1 MSLCVE
7 EDPMLRSS
15 PAALSALALILLPG
29 LFLTASPALA
39 QIPVS
44 DWTERADRHGPAGI
58 RGDILPPARS
68 LDLRLQLTSRSYE
81 DHLVGRDEI
90 PPILV
95 LQDFEMV
102 PLSRTALTVAIEAQV
117 GIWNWLALGVRAP
130 FVYNEAE
137 FATQGL
143 VGSVDASG
151 IGDLE
156 AHLMVGLHNRWPVR
170 AHVGAGVSFP
180 TGSVTHAGFT
190 ADQPGTSRILPYP
203 LQTGSGTLAVLP
215 SGTLAVENEHG
226 TVGLHATGRIHLAEN
241 DRNWQPGDA
250 FEGNVYMQYR
260 FNDWV
265 SGSAR
270 VAVARWNDVAGAD
283 PAVQPQASPMHW
295 TQAQGGTRLEIPLGM
310 NLRFAQGALQGHR
323 LGAEILLPVQQN
335 LNGPQLRSTWGVAA
349 SWGYTFGAG
358 AEPEATPRRTTPR
371 RATPPPPV
379 QTEEPQ
385 EPELSPTRICLAT
398 GQNMDIYLTPQ
409 GDTLVGPQRVS
420 VREVGEATAFP
431 GTYATGRGW
440 FVNDEAITVEE
451 SSYQKSGA
459 EVGLDCGDLA
469 PIAEYQG
476 VPVFAVRGAARPLE
490 VVYVPVRPG
499 LWLAYRTDLARVRG

>member
-1 MSLCVE
+1 
-7 EDPMLRSS
+7 MLRSC
-15 PAALSALALILLPG
+15 PAAFLALALLLLPG
-29 LFLTASPALA
+29 LPLTAGPVSA
-39 QIPVS
+39 QILVS
-44 DWTERADRHGPAGI
+44 DWTDRPDRHGPAGI

-68 LDLRLQLTSRSYE
+68 LDLRLQWISRSYE
-81 DHLVGRDEI
+81 DHLVGRDEV

-95 LQDFEMV
+95 LQDFDMV
-102 PLSRTALTVAIEAQV
+102 PLSRTTFTVAMEAQV
-117 GIWNWLALGVRAP
+117 GILDWLALGVRAP
-130 FVYNEAE
+130 FMYNEAE

-143 VGSVDASG
+143 AGSVDASG

-156 AHLMVGLHNRWPVR
+156 AHLMVALHNRWPVR
-170 AHVGAGVSFP
+170 AHIGAGVAVP
-180 TGSVTHAGFT
+180 TGSVTHAGIT
-190 ADQPGTSRILPYP
+190 VDQLGTSRTLPYP
-203 LQTGSGTLAVLP
+203 LQTGSGTWAVLP

-226 TVGLHATGRIHLAEN
+226 TVGFHGTGRIHLAEN

-295 TQAQGGTRLEIPLGM
+295 TQAQGGTRVEIPVGA
-310 NLRFAQGALQGHR
+310 NIRFARGALQGHR
-323 LGAEILLPVQQN
+323 LGAEILLPVHQD
-335 LNGPQLRSTWGVAA
+335 LNGPQLRSKWGVAA

-358 AEPEATPRRTTPR
+358 PQATPRRAASPR
-371 RATPPPPV
+371 PAPPPAPPAPP
-379 QTEEPQ
+379 EEPR

-398 GQNMDIYLTPQ
+398 GQNVNIYLTPQ
-409 GDTLVGPQRVS
+409 GDTLVGSERVS
-420 VREVGEATAFP
+420 VREVGDAAAFP
-431 GTYATGRGW
+431 GSYAEGRGW

-451 SSYQKSGA
+451 RGYQKSGA
-459 EVGLDCGDLA
+459 EVGLDCADLVQVA
-469 PIAEYQG
+469 DYQDVPI
-476 VPVFAVRGAARPLE
+476 FAVRGASRPLE

-499 LWLAYRTDLARVRG
+499 VWLAYRTDLAQVRG